1 MPPTPLSPFWTTMMA
16 TKLRLK
22 FIVITVVLMKIQA
35 NFPPPFSSSISGGGG
50 GNRRN
55 IT

>member
-1 MPPTPLSPFWTTMMA
+1 MMA
-16 TKLRLK
+16 TKLHLK
-22 FIVITVVLMKIQA
+22 FSVITAVLMKIQA
-35 NFPPPFSSSISGGGG
+35 NVPPPFSSSSSSGGGG